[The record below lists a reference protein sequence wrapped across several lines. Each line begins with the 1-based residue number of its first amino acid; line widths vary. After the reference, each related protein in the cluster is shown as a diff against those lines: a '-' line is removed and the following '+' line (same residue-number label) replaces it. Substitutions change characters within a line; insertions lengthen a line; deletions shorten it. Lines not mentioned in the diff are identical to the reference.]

1 MILGQITLGW
11 FWSIF
16 AVSILTIITLAVI
29 FGSMFEDTGIWDG
42 WANKVKCRHVW
53 EKRDDLSNHRTK
65 VIVCT
70 KCGKVKK
77 IRV

>member
-1 MILGQITLGW
+1 MILEQITLGW

-16 AVSILTIITLAVI
+16 AVCIVTIITLAVI

-42 WANKVKCRHVW
+42 WANRVKCRHDW
-53 EKRDDLSNHRTK
+53 EKRDDLSSHRTK
-65 VIVCT
+65 VIVCK

-77 IRV
+77 INV